1 MARPI
6 RIQFFGAHC
15 FPRHGGTLEPPS
27 PFTQAKSARR
37 RPVVNWFKEV
47 HGQARPHPGP
57 SPPRRGRII
66 GRLTEKT
73 RRCKCRAPTPQPETA
88 VGCSLSLRERVRVRV
103 REQEREDH
111 RTTHRKNSPLQMPDT
126 NPATRDCRRL
136 FPLPPGE
143 GQGEGSSAR
152 GAKNSL
158 TN

>member
-37 RPVVNWFKEV
+37 RPAEKPEEV
-47 HGQARPHPGP
+47 HGKARPHPGP
-57 SPPRRGRII
+57 PRRRRMI
-66 GRLTEKT
+66 GHLTEKP
-73 RRCKCRAPTPQPETA
+73 AAAYAGYPTPQPETA

-143 GQGEGSSAR
+143 GHGEGSSAR